1 MQRHPGSTVEDLVDA
16 VMTAS
21 RVMVAVAARSVAAV
35 DDDVTLPQYRAL
47 VVLAQRGG
55 LRPADLADLLAVNRS
70 TASRMCERLVGK
82 GLVERDRSDTDRREV
97 ALTLTERGRVLVDD
111 VTRRRRAELRTLVTA
126 MSADTRDGLV
136 SALRAFADAAGE
148 PGEPDWAVVL

>member
-1 MQRHPGSTVEDLVDA
+1 
-16 VMTAS
+16 MTAS

-55 LRPADLADLLAVNRS
+55 LRPADLAHLLAVNRS

-82 GLVERDRSDTDRREV
+82 GLVERDRSDADRREV
-97 ALTLTERGRVLVDD
+97 ALTLTERGRALVDD
-111 VTRRRRAELRTLVTA
+111 VTRRRREELRTLVTA
-126 MSADTRDGLV
+126 MSADARDGLV
-136 SALRAFADAAGE
+136 TALRAFADTAGE